1 MPPRERPSDRGTRL
15 GRAVLARI
23 GQELRDARLDRS
35 LSVDAVAT
43 ALNLSDAEVSR
54 IERAM
59 SPRVPLVTLARM
71 AAAVGLDLSA
81 RLFPG
86 ATPLRD
92 AAQVELLSDFRA
104 TLHRSL
110 RWATEVP
117 LPIAG
122 DQRAWDATVCGPDW
136 CFGIE
141 AETLP
146 RDAQA
151 LTRRLQ
157 LKLRD
162 GGLDGVLLVL
172 RDTRRT
178 REFIREAADELA
190 GAFAV
195 PGRCVSEL
203 LAAGLEPDGSAVI
216 LVPRRAAQRVTTQR
230 VTAPASLQGPHTP
243 HVRSRRQSGP
253 ATPSH
258 AHFIRSTYET
268 RPFRPKVA

>member
-1 MPPRERPSDRGTRL
+1 MPAQERPSDRGTRL
-15 GRAVLARI
+15 GRATLTRI

-35 LSVDAVAT
+35 LSVDAAAT
-43 ALNLSDAEVSR
+43 ALNSSNAELSR
-54 IERAM
+54 IERAL
-59 SPRVPLVTLARM
+59 SPKVPFLTLARM
-71 AAAVGLDLSA
+71 AAVVGLDLSV

-92 AAQVELLSDFRA
+92 AAQGELLSDFRA

-122 DQRAWDATVCGPDW
+122 DQRAWDATASGPDW

-151 LTRRLQ
+151 LIRRLQ

-162 GGLDGVLLVL
+162 GGLDGMLLVL

-178 REFIREAADELA
+178 REFMREAADELA
-190 GAFAV
+190 GAFTV
-195 PGRCVSEL
+195 PGRRASEL
-203 LAAGLEPDGSAVI
+203 LAAGLEPDGSGVI
-216 LVPRRAAQRVTTQR
+216 LVPRRVAQRV
-230 VTAPASLQGPHTP
+230 PS
-243 HVRSRRQSGP
+243 RSRRG
-253 ATPSH
+253 
-258 AHFIRSTYET
+258 
-268 RPFRPKVA
+268 